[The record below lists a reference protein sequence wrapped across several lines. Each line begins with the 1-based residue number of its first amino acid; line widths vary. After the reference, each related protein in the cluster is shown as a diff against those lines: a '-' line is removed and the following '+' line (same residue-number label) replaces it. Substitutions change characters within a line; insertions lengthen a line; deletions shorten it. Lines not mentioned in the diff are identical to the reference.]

1 MLSKETILKG
11 HSKFGVSI
19 NFDLI
24 CAYLKYNI
32 LILLARIT
40 ILRKCHSNTFQ
51 NCSNTI
57 TTYTWMK
64 LNHISEKLLLP
75 QEAKSHGGN

>member
-19 NFDLI
+19 NFDVI

-32 LILLARIT
+32 FILLSKDNNFT
-40 ILRKCHSNTFQ
+40 KVSLE
-51 NCSNTI
+51 
-57 TTYTWMK
+57 Y
-64 LNHISEKLLLP
+64 ISELL
-75 QEAKSHGGN
+75 